1 MYFEVLVSIKEYKL
15 IFYGFSK
22 IVSSSVREYLRIYF
36 YPGVL
41 ENVFV
46 NVCENH
52 KLYFQVF

>member
-15 IFYGFSK
+15 KFYGFSK
-22 IVSSSVREYLRIYF
+22 NVSSSVKEYLRIYF

-46 NVCENH
+46 NVWENQ

>member
-15 IFYGFSK
+15 KLYGFSK
-22 IVSSSVREYLRIYF
+22 NVSSSVKEYLRIYF

-46 NVCENH
+46 NVWENQ